1 MSERWL
7 ALRDLAEEEDEG
19 KRRVMIGKDRSI
31 RHKARNTTCEQISD
45 E

>member
-19 KRRVMIGKDRSI
+19 KRRVMIGKDRSTPQGTQ
-31 RHKARNTTCEQISD
+31 HD
-45 E
+45 M